1 MLITARRRAK
11 PLIDLRSD
19 TITQPTEAMRRAM
32 AQAEL
37 GDDYYREDPTV
48 RRLEALSAELLGQE
62 AGLFV
67 TSGTMGNLVALLTH
81 TRRGEAIIVEASS
94 HIYLHENGGL
104 AALAGVLPRPVG
116 GVRGVMAPEEIE
128 AALFD
133 DETLHSRNRLICIEN
148 THNAAGGTC
157 WSLAALQS
165 ARQVAERHNLAIHVD
180 GARIFNAAVAL
191 EVPPDRL
198 AAPADSLTFC
208 LSKGLSCPYGSLI
221 VGPQDFIAEA
231 RRNRQMVGGGVRQA
245 GVMAA
250 AGIVALKTMIER
262 LAEDHHN
269 AQLLAKGLLALGLE
283 LEPASVQTNMVFCR
297 MPAGKLSPEEFVEQ
311 LGEQGVRVNPP
322 RGGRIRLVTHYGI
335 SEEDIQETL
344 RAAERV
350 LSRGGA

>member
-1 MLITARRRAK
+1 M
-11 PLIDLRSD
+11 IDLRSD

-48 RRLEALSAELLGQE
+48 CRLEALSAELLGQE

-67 TSGTMGNLVALLTH
+67 TSGTMGNLVSLLTH

-94 HIYLHENGGL
+94 HVYLHENGGL
-104 AALAGVLPRPVG
+104 AALAGVLPRPVV

-133 DETLHSRNRLICIEN
+133 DEPLHSRNRLICIEN

-157 WSLAALQS
+157 WSMAALRA
-165 ARQVAERHNLAIHVD
+165 AREVADRHNLAIHVD

-191 EVPPDRL
+191 DTPPERL

-231 RRNRQMVGGGVRQA
+231 RRNRQLVGGGVRQA

-250 AGIVALKTMIER
+250 AGIVALETMIER

-269 AQLLAKGLLALGLE
+269 AQLLAEGLLALGLE
-283 LEPASVQTNMVFCR
+283 LELESVQTNMVFCQ
-297 MPAGKLSPEEFVEQ
+297 MPAGKLTPEELVRR
-311 LGEQGVRVNPP
+311 LGELSVRVNPP

-335 SEEDIQETL
+335 TEDDIRRTL
-344 RAAERV
+344 RAAERA
-350 LSRGGA
+350 LSAGGV